1 MFWEN
6 FLRLCEQRNEK
17 PNPVAEKLNISSGT
31 VTRWKKGSEPQPMT
45 LKKVADYF
53 GVTPQD
59 LLSDAPALPRGDA
72 QMLDQSGI
80 HLAPLF
86 ETVSAGFGAFAENQ
100 AVDYIPVYVSKKSE
114 AAETICIR
122 VSGDSMYPVI
132 DDGDII
138 QVRKQDNVISGS
150 VAVVLVDGDEG
161 FVKNVYYEEDKWVE
175 LRSINP
181 MYPVM
186 RYEGRDMEKVR
197 VVGFV
202 TKVIKNINQNVIA
215 AEEAAPQRTELDA
228 ILDDMDADQ
237 LEQFH
242 KLLGVVI
249 DAKIKGGKK

>member
-6 FLRLCEQRNEK
+6 FLKLCEKENTS
-17 PNPVAEKLNISSGT
+17 PNALAKKLSISSGT
-31 VTRWKKGSEPQPMT
+31 ITNWKNGREPQPMS
-45 LKKVADYF
+45 LKKIADYF
-53 GVTPQD
+53 NVTPQD
-59 LLSDAPALPRGDA
+59 ILSDTPITQRGDA
-72 QMLDQSGI
+72 QVLDQSGI

-100 AVDYIPVYVSKKSE
+100 AIDYIPVYVSKK
-114 AAETICIR
+114 AEVADTICIR

-138 QVRKQDNVISGS
+138 QVRKQDSVISGS
-150 VAVVLVDGDEG
+150 VAVVLVEGDEG
-161 FVKNVYYEEDKWVE
+161 YVKGVYYEEDKWIE

-186 RYEGRDMEKVR
+186 RFEGGDMEKVR

-215 AEEAAPQRTELDA
+215 AEEAAPQRAELDA
-228 ILDDMDADQ
+228 ILDDMDAEQ
-237 LEQFH
+237 LAQFH

>member
-1 MFWEN
+1 MFWKN
-6 FLRLCEQRNEK
+6 FSSLCSEMK
-17 PNPVAEKLNISSGT
+17 KSPNAVASELGYSSGS
-31 VTRWKKGSEPQPMT
+31 VSAWKSGRIPKYAT
-45 LKKVADYF
+45 LDKIAAYF
-53 GVTPQD
+53 GVTADQ
-59 LLSDAPALPRGDA
+59 LIGDANTTPRGDA
-72 QMLDQSGI
+72 QVLDQSGI

-132 DDGDII
+132 DDGDIV
-138 QVRKQDNVISGS
+138 QVRKQDSVISGS

-215 AEEAAPQRTELDA
+215 AEEAATQRTELDA

>member
-6 FLRLCEQRNEK
+6 FFNLCAK
-17 PNPVAEKLNISSGT
+17 KGMSPNAAAKELKIASGT
-31 VTRWKKGSEPQPMT
+31 VSEWKKGRIPANPT
-45 LKKVADYF
+45 LKKLADYF
-53 GVTPQD
+53 EVTPQD

-138 QVRKQDNVISGS
+138 QVRKQDSVISGS

-181 MYPVM
+181 MYPVI